1 MRVCSLQF
9 DIFYDSLCG
18 QHPETLF
25 TQDLASVVNFLRARF
40 SFEVFLRLLLINFVS
55 FFLSFSKR
63 IVCAVKWVTF
73 Y

>member
-40 SFEVFLRLLLINFVS
+40 SFEVFLRPFIDKFCE
-55 FFLSFSKR
+55 FFSK
-63 IVCAVKWVTF
+63 F
-73 Y
+73 L